1 MERSGIKIEKSHR
14 LILSEAMTFVLL
26 TFTSNKNKMNYK
38 NLCFQ
43 VQEIARDAGSF
54 IREEGKKIKA
64 TDIEIKSVASLVTY
78 VDKTAEANI
87 VSALKKLIPNSGF
100 IAEEGTATY
109 NNEEF
114 KWIIDPLDGT
124 TNFIHG
130 IPPHSVS
137 IALMKNDKLV
147 LGVVY
152 EVKGDEMFYAWEG
165 SPAYL
170 NGKEICVATAS
181 KSVDTLI
188 ATGFPYYNFDRIDD
202 YIEVLKVFMNT
213 TRGLRR
219 LGSAAVD
226 LAYVAAGRFDAF
238 FEHAL
243 HAWDVAA
250 GVFIIQQA
258 GGKVVDFNGGDN
270 YLFGGE
276 IIVASDKYFDEFYG
290 IVNKFLGNK

>member
-1 MERSGIKIEKSHR
+1 
-14 LILSEAMTFVLL
+14 
-26 TFTSNKNKMNYK
+26 MNYK
-38 NLCFQ
+38 NICSQ

-54 IREEGKKIKA
+54 IREEGKKITSA
-64 TDIEIKSVASLVTY
+64 DIEIKSVASLVTY

-87 VSALKKLIPNSGF
+87 VAALKKLIPNSGF
-100 IAEEGTATY
+100 VAEEGTATY
-109 NNEEF
+109 NNEDF

-137 IALMKNDKLV
+137 IALMQNEELV

-152 EVKGDEMFYAWEG
+152 EVKADEMFYAWIG

-170 NGKEICVATAS
+170 NGKEISVARAS

-188 ATGFPYYNFDRIDD
+188 ATGFPYYNFDRLDD
-202 YIEVLKVFMNT
+202 YIEVLKVFMNN
-213 TRGLRR
+213 TRGIRR

-250 GVFIIQQA
+250 GVFIVQQA
-258 GGKVVDFNGGDN
+258 GGKITDFNGGEN

-276 IIVASDKYFDEFYG
+276 IIVASENYFDEFYS
-290 IVNKFLGNK
+290 IVNKYLGVK